1 MNQFKRKIIQR
12 FAFAFYILI
21 ILFYIYE
28 IYNVVFKFD
37 LFIERLVKFK
47 FNKLYFAS
55 IFTLVILN
63 VIEAIITLTTKEKP

>member
-12 FAFAFYILI
+12 FAFALYILI

-47 FNKLYFAS
+47 FNKLYLAS

>member
-63 VIEAIITLTTKEKP
+63 VIEAIITLTTKEKR